1 MRLWVPPLPVRRVG
15 HLLWLPAAVVLT
27 ALLLPFYV
35 LGLLL
40 AMRRGRRRLL
50 RTVSFALAYLWTD
63 VAMLFGCWV
72 LWLRQPL
79 PSRDQTVWRERHS
92 ALLGQALKVLA
103 VASRS
108 MLGFRV
114 VVDACPLPPPTRPLV
129 VLGRHAGP
137 GDSFTLVNLLLT
149 TFERRPKVVLKDTLQ
164 LDPGIDLLL
173 NRLDSYFVPSQT
185 GAGDDRIESV
195 RRLALSLEDHEAM
208 LIFPEGGNWTP
219 KRHARAVRWLRRHGE
234 LERAKGAEEQE
245 HVLPPRPGGVIATLS
260 ARPDLDVVVM
270 AHAGLDRLI
279 SPRDIWR
286 AIPVDHQPM
295 AVHWWVSPA
304 ETVPRDEDEI
314 LGWVDDVWAEVDA
327 WVAGEQDGSLVA
339 GPLVPEVEGPSSLA
353 APEGGVEP
361 A

>member
-1 MRLWVPPLPVRRVG
+1 MRLWVPPMPVRRVG
-15 HLLWLPAAVVLT
+15 HLLWLPTALVLT

-35 LGLLL
+35 LGLVL
-40 AMRRGRRRLL
+40 AVLPGRRRLV

-79 PSRDQTVWRERHS
+79 PSRNETVWRERHS

-114 VVDACPLPPPTRPLV
+114 VIDACPLPPPTRPLL

-164 LDPGIDLLL
+164 LDPGIDILL
-173 NRLDSYFVPSQT
+173 NRLDSYFVPSHT
-185 GAGDDRIESV
+185 GAGDDRIASV
-195 RRLALSLEDHEAM
+195 RRLALSLEDDEAL

-219 KRHARAVRWLRRHGE
+219 RRHARAVRWLRRHGE
-234 LERAKGAEEQE
+234 PERAEEAQAQA

-270 AHAGLDRLI
+270 AHSGLDRLVT
-279 SPRDIWR
+279 PRDIWR
-286 AIPVDHQPM
+286 AIPVNHQPM
-295 AVHWWVSPA
+295 AVHWWVSA
-304 ETVPRDEDEI
+304 AASVPRDEHAI
-314 LGWVDDVWAEVDA
+314 LGWVDEVWADVDA
-327 WVAGEQDGSLVA
+327 WVAGEQDGSLAAV
-339 GPLVPEVEGPSSLA
+339 PLVLDVEPGEPTA
-353 APEGGVEP
+353 TEAGVEQ
-361 A
+361 AG